1 MAKKSRRGQKQCPKC
16 KVWIKGTRAKSC
28 KCGHNFT
35 NGKKK
40 AVAKAAPA
48 AVVAVE
54 AAAKPVNTVTLEQIK
69 AVSMM
74 VKTIGGFA
82 RVHEML
88 GVIKEVG
95 GVKKLKDL
103 LDAMSA
109 GEVSEGVPF

>member
-40 AVAKAAPA
+40 AVVKAAPVA
-48 AVVAVE
+48 AVAVE
-54 AAAKPVNTVTLEQIK
+54 APTKPVNTVTLEQIK
-69 AVSMM
+69 AVSLM
-74 VKTIGGFA
+74 VKTIGGFG

-109 GEVSEGVPF
+109 GEGGEGIPF